1 MQPYFVQDPTSVVGG
16 PTGRLLVTAPSF
28 RAVRVVQRRLVV
40 GTRYAVIDRV
50 IMEADLS
57 NFNKIPLENSSLQ
70 SALLELKQFML
81 NHGASPE
88 AVQLFHGVMPFT
100 TKELNIMATKLARK
114 PAATKTTAAAK
125 KAPARKAPA
134 KAKATPAKA
143 KATPAEAFEDTRK
156 IKVLK
161 KEHGAREGTK
171 RAAMLDSIYASKT
184 AQEALDAGVAK
195 GEIAWAAREEYI
207 SLT

>member
-16 PTGRLLVTAPSF
+16 PTGRLLVAAPSF

-50 IMEADLS
+50 IMETDLS
-57 NFNKIPLENSSLQ
+57 NFNKVPLENSSLQ

-125 KAPARKAPA
+125 KAPAKKAPA
-134 KAKATPAKA
+134 KAKAA
-143 KATPAEAFEDTRK
+143 PAEAVEDTRK

-171 RAAMLDSIYASKT
+171 RATMLDSIYASKT
-184 AQEALDAGVAK
+184 AQEALDAGVTK